1 MNNMNTKHEQ
11 IKIPARIELEKNA
24 FQKARML
31 DLFSQ
36 QVSLNLSLKL
46 PVTYY
51 ELWRG
56 FLAKNGIRDDFLE
69 FLMSR
74 SFVQIIEESDLGLA
88 E

>member
-1 MNNMNTKHEQ
+1 
-11 IKIPARIELEKNA
+11 
-24 FQKARML
+24 ML